1 MVVGYVS
8 DFYALLRAVDEA
20 MPKDSTL
27 CLEGTSV
34 APEVVAFLERR
45 QAPVRSAIA
54 ANTLWPKSQFFHL
67 SLAGTDLSQLRQLA
81 EHHAEPEI
89 ADHLVVYREGRVL
102 LTFLNTGPGEST
114 ASWRFPRAFVARRA
128 VACSRGRDLGLTQRV
143 FGRWSVVSRG
153 EQSGRSAVHR

>member
-54 ANTLWPKSQFFHL
+54 ANTL
-67 SLAGTDLSQLRQLA
+67 
-81 EHHAEPEI
+81 
-89 ADHLVVYREGRVL
+89 
-102 LTFLNTGPGEST
+102 
-114 ASWRFPRAFVARRA
+114 
-128 VACSRGRDLGLTQRV
+128 
-143 FGRWSVVSRG
+143 
-153 EQSGRSAVHR
+153 GRSRSSFIFRSPARI